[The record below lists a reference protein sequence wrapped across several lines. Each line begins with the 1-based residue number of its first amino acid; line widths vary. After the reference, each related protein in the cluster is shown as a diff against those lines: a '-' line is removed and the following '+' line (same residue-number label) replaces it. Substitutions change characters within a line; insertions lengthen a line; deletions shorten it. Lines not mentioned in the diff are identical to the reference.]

1 VEGRKERMVETIRA
15 AGVLGARGDADGDD
29 SGDLDDESGI

>member
-1 VEGRKERMVETIRA
+1 MVETKYQ
-15 AGVLGARGDADGDD
+15 GVLGARGNADGDD